1 MKKYSL
7 LAIFILSS
15 VAVFPQVI
23 GGIRLGMN
31 IANQKAEIDGDS
43 DTGDS
48 KIGFLGGFYLT
59 ANVSEK
65 VAVQPE
71 LMFSGMGSRDKDLD
85 LALPFNYLS
94 IPVMLRY
101 NLTENFNLLAGPQL
115 GFLLSAKLTYGDNS
129 VDIKESF
136 KGSDFGAAFGL
147 GADFGKFNAGARY
160 YLGLSN
166 IVDDSSSG
174 DTFKNNAFQFFL
186 GYRIFGG
193 E

>member
-7 LAIFILSS
+7 VVVFVFSCA
-15 VAVFPQVI
+15 AVFAQLS

-31 IANQKAEIDGDS
+31 IANQKAVIDGDS

-48 KIGFLGGFYLT
+48 KVGFLGGFYLT

-65 VAVQPE
+65 FAIQPE
-71 LMFSGMGSRDKDLD
+71 LVFSGMGSKDKEFDLQ
-85 LALPFNYLS
+85 LPFNYLS

-101 NLTENFNLLAGPQL
+101 NITENFNLHAGPQL
-115 GFLLSAKLTYGDNS
+115 GFLLSAKVTDGDNS
-129 VDIKESF
+129 IDIKDSF

-147 GADFGKFNAGARY
+147 GVDFEKFNAGARY

-166 IVDDSSSG
+166 IADDTSDG
-174 DTFKNNAFQFFL
+174 DSFKNNALQIFL
-186 GYRIFGG
+186 GYRLFGG